1 MRILKQY
8 PWSAAIAGLFA
19 LFVAFSLA
27 TGFAPGEAMGASFLS
42 FLWQMLKVLPCVF
55 VLIGLFDVW
64 VKRETVERHLG
75 QESGALSYLWAVL
88 LAGTMVGGLHVALP
102 VAHALHMKRAK
113 LGVVLAFLSAA
124 GICRAPMTLFE
135 ASLLGWR
142 FTCVRFA
149 VSLPL
154 VVLSSAILGGWL
166 NRRHYRLPDI
176 EATEG
181 TEA

>member
-1 MRILKQY
+1 V
-8 PWSAAIAGLFA
+8 IAGLFA
-19 LFVAFSLA
+19 VLVFSSFA
-27 TGFAPGEAMGASFLS
+27 AGFTPGKTMGESFLS

-75 QESGALSYLWAVL
+75 QESGTLSYLWAVL

-102 VAHALHMKRAK
+102 VAHALHVKRAK
-113 LGVVLAFLSAA
+113 LGAVLAFLSAA
-124 GICRAPMTLFE
+124 GICRVPMTLFE
-135 ASLLGWR
+135 ASFLGWR

-154 VVLSSAILGGWL
+154 VVLSSGILGFWFD
-166 NRRHYRLPDI
+166 RRQYRLPDI
-176 EATEG
+176 EGTEG
-181 TEA
+181 RKV